1 MRIIILTAFLFIF
14 SSVSQGNSNNRV
26 WVKDNVIYYVGHL
39 TTVLNNEVFQL
50 YEENKAIKLIAIQS
64 KGGEVNTGLDLGL
77 FIYSNGLHVRVDS
90 YCLSSCANYIFTA
103 GSVKYVSS
111 NSLIAFHGGA
121 TSESVMNDTLLE
133 QQPISERK
141 ILIDKYKINR
151 KKLVIREKE
160 FFDRIGVQQRIT
172 TIGEANKFLP
182 FWEEEYVGWYYTKGS
197 LSKLGVKDIVV
208 DGVKWEP
215 IESLNELKFFRIRD
229 ENVF

>member
-14 SSVSQGNSNNRV
+14 STVSRANSNNRV

-50 YEENKAIKLIAIQS
+50 YEENKTINLIAIQS
-64 KGGEVNTGLDLGL
+64 KGGEVNTGLDLGS

-90 YCLSSCANYIFTA
+90 YCLSSCANYVFTA
-103 GSVKYVSS
+103 GNVKYVSR

-121 TSESVMNDTLLE
+121 TSESTENDTFLE
-133 QQPISERK
+133 QRPILERK
-141 ILIDKYKINR
+141 ILIDKYKSYR

-160 FFDRIGVQQRIT
+160 FFDFIGVQQRIT
-172 TIGEANKFLP
+172 TIGESNNFLP
-182 FWEEEYVGWYYTKGS
+182 LWEAQYVGWYYTKGS

-229 ENVF
+229 EDVF